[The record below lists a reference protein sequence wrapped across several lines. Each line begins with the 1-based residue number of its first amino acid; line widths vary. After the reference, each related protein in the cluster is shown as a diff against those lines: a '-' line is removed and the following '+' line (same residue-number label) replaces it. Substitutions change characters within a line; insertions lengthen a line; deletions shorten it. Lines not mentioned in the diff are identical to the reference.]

1 MKNWK
6 EFKILGVSIMEERN
20 GRTRIR
26 IPWRWVRM
34 GVLVGWPIAGLWVH
48 LAYLAL
54 RAGDL
59 DEAAGFSTGIVL
71 FGIVMPAGPLPDG
84 KDRGRPPGAG
94 DQGTGG
100 QGETGMSAGD
110 VIAPERRWFPQE
122 LPARHPRPG
131 PEPSGDDG

>member
-20 GRTRIR
+20 GRTRLR

-71 FGIVMPAGPLPDG
+71 FRVVMPAVLFLM
-84 KDRGRPPGAG
+84 GRTEEDLLGW
-94 DQGTGG
+94 
-100 QGETGMSAGD
+100 ETK
-110 VIAPERRWFPQE
+110 APEGREERE
-122 LPARHPRPG
+122 
-131 PEPSGDDG
+131 

>member
-59 DEAAGFSTGIVL
+59 DEARRILHRHHPVR
-71 FGIVMPAGPLPDG
+71 
-84 KDRGRPPGAG
+84 DRDA
-94 DQGTGG
+94 
-100 QGETGMSAGD
+100 
-110 VIAPERRWFPQE
+110 RR
-122 LPARHPRPG
+122 
-131 PEPSGDDG
+131 SSS